1 MDITVIIL
9 QYLVQVGL
17 RRRNNKDFLES
28 YELSQNYVKF
38 LNI

>member
-28 YELSQNYVKF
+28 YKLSQNYVKL
-38 LNI
+38 LNT